1 MKKAEPAPEYL
12 PYSRPYVTED
22 DIAAVAEALRSPM
35 ISQGE
40 RLRAFEEAFAGV
52 ANARYATAFS
62 SGTAALHGMA
72 FAAGLGPG
80 DEVILPP
87 LTFAGTA
94 NAVLYLGATPVFAD
108 IDPATLCLDPEAAR
122 RAVTPRTR
130 AILTVDFAGRPS
142 AYDDLAEV
150 ATEAGA
156 LLLSDAAHAP
166 GGRYRG
172 RSIGSDLAAMTSF
185 SFNPVKNLTAGEGG
199 MVTTDNE
206 AFRDRLATFRNHG
219 MTRDAEKLE
228 RTSPGGW
235 YYEQQHLGFN
245 YKLSEL
251 HAALGRSQLG
261 RLGIFNAHR
270 RALARFYAHALAD
283 LPLDLP
289 TVPEDGESTWHLYV
303 VQVQPPYD
311 REALF
316 AFLRERGFGVQVH
329 YIPVPLHPYYQRLGY
344 TMDVCPHAARYYER
358 ALSLPLHPAMNGADA
373 RCVVTA
379 VETFFESGPR

>member
-1 MKKAEPAPEYL
+1 MNYL

-22 DIAAVAEALRSPM
+22 DIVAVAEALRSPM
-35 ISQGE
+35 ISQGT
-40 RLRAFEEAFAGV
+40 RLGAFEKAFAGV
-52 ANARYATAFS
+52 ADARYATAFS

-94 NAVLYLGATPVFAD
+94 NAVLYTGATPVFAD
-108 IDPATLCLDPEAAR
+108 IDPATLCLDPKAAR

-142 AYDDLAEV
+142 AYDELAEV

-156 LLLSDAAHAP
+156 LLLADAAHAP

-172 RSIGSDLAAMTSF
+172 RAIGSDFAAMTAF
-185 SFNPVKNLTAGEGG
+185 SFNPVKNVTAGEGG
-199 MVTTDNE
+199 MVTTDQE
-206 AFRDRLATFRNHG
+206 AFRARLALFRNHG
-219 MTRDAEKLE
+219 MTRDSEQLE
-228 RTSPGGW
+228 RRSPGGW

-251 HAALGRSQLG
+251 HAALGQSQLR
-261 RLGIFNAHR
+261 RLGVFNAHR
-270 RALARFYAHALAD
+270 RTLARFYTHALTD
-283 LPLDLP
+283 LPLELP
-289 TVPEDGESTWHLYV
+289 TAPSDGEHTWHLYA
-303 VQVQPPYD
+303 VQVQPPYQ
-311 REALF
+311 RERLF

-344 TMDVCPHAARYYER
+344 TMDACPQAARYYER
-358 ALSLPLHPAMNGADA
+358 ALSLPLHPAMSGADA
-373 RCVVTA
+373 RRVVAA
-379 VETFFESGPR
+379 VEAFFESRPGQ

>member
-1 MKKAEPAPEYL
+1 MKEADPAPEYL

-22 DIAAVAEALRSPM
+22 DIAAVAEVLRSPM

-40 RLRAFEEAFAGV
+40 RLVAFEEAFAGV

-94 NAVLYLGATPVFAD
+94 NAVLSTGATPVFAD
-108 IDPATLCLDPEAAR
+108 IDPVTFCLDPQAAR

-142 AYDDLAEV
+142 AYDDLAAV
-150 ATEAGA
+150 AADADA

-172 RSIGSDLAAMTSF
+172 RAIGSDLAAMTAF

-199 MVTTDNE
+199 MVTTDDA
-206 AFRDRLATFRNHG
+206 AFRDRLVMLRAHG
-219 MTRDAEKLE
+219 MTRDAAQLE

-251 HAALGRSQLG
+251 HAALGRSQLA
-261 RLGIFNAHR
+261 RLGVFNTHR
-270 RALARFYAHALAD
+270 RALACLYTHALAD

-289 TVPEDGESTWHLYV
+289 TAPEDGASTWHLYV
-303 VQVQPPYD
+303 VQVQPPY
-311 REALF
+311 RRAALF

-329 YIPVPLHPYYQRLGY
+329 YIPVPCHPYYQRLGY
-344 TMDVCPHAARYYER
+344 TMDACPYAARYYER
-358 ALSLPLHPAMNGADA
+358 ALSLPLHPAMSGADA
-373 RCVVTA
+373 RRVVTA
-379 VETFFESGPR
+379 LQAFFKGGSR

>member
-1 MKKAEPAPEYL
+1 MKETEPASDYL

-40 RLRAFEEAFAGV
+40 RLGAFEEAFAGV
-52 ANARYATAFS
+52 ADARYATAFS

-72 FAAGLGPG
+72 FAANLGPG

-94 NAVLYLGATPVFAD
+94 NAVLYTGATPVFAD
-108 IDPATLCLDPEAAR
+108 IDPATFCLDPQAVR

-142 AYDDLAEV
+142 AYDALAEV
-150 ATEAGA
+150 AAEADA

-172 RSIGSDLAAMTSF
+172 RAIGSDLAAMTAF

-199 MVTTDNE
+199 MVTTDK
-206 AFRDRLATFRNHG
+206 AALRDRLVLLRAHG
-219 MTRDAEKLE
+219 MTREAAQLE
-228 RTSPGGW
+228 QTSPGGW

-270 RALARFYAHALAD
+270 RALARFYAYALAD

-289 TVPEDGESTWHLYV
+289 ATSEDGASTWHLYI
-303 VQVQPPYD
+303 VQVQPPYS
-311 REALF
+311 RAALF
-316 AFLRERGFGVQVH
+316 AYLRERGFGVQVH
-329 YIPVPLHPYYQRLGY
+329 YIPVPCHPYYQRLGY
-344 TMDVCPHAARYYER
+344 TMDACPHAARYYER
-358 ALSLPLHPAMNGADA
+358 ALSLPLHPAMSGAEA
-373 RCVVTA
+373 RRVAAT
-379 VETFFESGPR
+379 VEAFFESRSG